1 VHQRAVAVEEDEAS
15 ALHANPDRARLPL
28 SCRDG
33 KPRRRSTLVAKRAL
47 ARDAVRREDSRMP
60 KVRAVTVY
68 AGSATRAPARFLEL
82 ARALG
87 RALAERGWV
96 VVYGGARIGLMG
108 ALADAALAAGGRVEG
123 VILDTFARVAHASLH
138 DLVSVGDMRA
148 RKAGL
153 AHRGDAYVVLPGGLG
168 TLEELAE
175 ILVERQLALHHKP
188 LVLVNLDGFWNP
200 LLALIDA
207 QIAAGLVKEKYRTL
221 LSVVDDAA
229 SAVDVILRHA
239 RGADAAP

>member
-1 VHQRAVAVEEDEAS
+1 M
-15 ALHANPDRARLPL
+15 ANV
-28 SCRDG
+28 
-33 KPRRRSTLVAKRAL
+33 RS
-47 ARDAVRREDSRMP
+47 
-60 KVRAVTVY
+60 VTVY
-68 AGSATRAPARFLEL
+68 AGSATKAPETFLAL

-138 DLVSVGDMRA
+138 DLVTVGDMRS

-153 AHRGDAYVVLPGGLG
+153 AHRGDAYVVLPGGFG
-168 TLEELAE
+168 TLEELSE

-188 LVLVNLDGFWNP
+188 LVLVNHAGFWDP

-221 LSVVDDAA
+221 LTVVDDAA
-229 SAVDVILRHA
+229 GAVDAIARHA
-239 RGADAAP
+239 RAPEPAREADLDKLGG

>member
-1 VHQRAVAVEEDEAS
+1 M
-15 ALHANPDRARLPL
+15 ANV
-28 SCRDG
+28 
-33 KPRRRSTLVAKRAL
+33 RS
-47 ARDAVRREDSRMP
+47 
-60 KVRAVTVY
+60 VTVY
-68 AGSATRAPARFLEL
+68 AGSATKAPEAFLAL

-138 DLVSVGDMRA
+138 DLVTVGDMRS

-153 AHRGDAYVVLPGGLG
+153 AHRGDAYVVLPGGFG
-168 TLEELAE
+168 TLEELSE

-188 LVLVNLDGFWNP
+188 LVLVNHAGFWDP

-221 LSVVDDAA
+221 LTVVDDAA
-229 SAVDVILRHA
+229 GAVDAIARHA
-239 RGADAAP
+239 RAPEPAREADLDKIGG